1 MPTVSG
7 ALHCRWVP
15 GGGDF
20 VKRFLKWAAGV
31 ILVLVLLLALAAAG
45 VRYYLS
51 SEQLIEIVQAKGE
64 EALGRKVRLRSLSVG
79 LFSLEAG
86 GLSVGG
92 AKEEGGGKKT
102 PLLEVEE
109 IDALFDPTALLYNRL
124 NLLQVELRGVWV
136 RASRDAGGRF
146 SFQDIIDRLGA
157 AGAGRVFIPPDRTGV
172 ASSSVFS
179 PRTAEEGAVQG
190 MGGDDFDV
198 VIRSLEVEDAKLFF
212 ESAAFN
218 GRPALRLSCVFEQVE
233 AGALRVGGPIEAG
246 VQGRCAEPGD
256 LLLKADLR
264 ADLPGRTFSVSAKF
278 DVSEMEPFARLASA
292 AESFRA
298 LRGVVK
304 GKADLSYSP
313 EAVARWNIDL
323 AADNLSGELRL
334 IPGGGWQTPSAFRS
348 GAALGGQLRSPERGG
363 RDFPPGS

>member
-7 ALHCRWVP
+7 APHCRWVP

-124 NLLQVELRGVWV
+124 NLLQVELRGVW
-136 RASRDAGGRF
+136 G
-146 SFQDIIDRLGA
+146 
-157 AGAGRVFIPPDRTGV
+157 
-172 ASSSVFS
+172 
-179 PRTAEEGAVQG
+179 
-190 MGGDDFDV
+190 
-198 VIRSLEVEDAKLFF
+198 
-212 ESAAFN
+212 
-218 GRPALRLSCVFEQVE
+218 
-233 AGALRVGGPIEAG
+233 
-246 VQGRCAEPGD
+246 
-256 LLLKADLR
+256 
-264 ADLPGRTFSVSAKF
+264 
-278 DVSEMEPFARLASA
+278 ARLARRRGPVQLPEHHRSPGRGRCGARLHSA
-292 AESFRA
+292 GQDRGGLI
-298 LRGVVK
+298 LRF
-304 GKADLSYSP
+304 
-313 EAVARWNIDL
+313 L
-323 AADNLSGELRL
+323 APDGR
-334 IPGGGWQTPSAFRS
+334 GGS
-348 GAALGGQLRSPERGG
+348 GAGDGRG
-363 RDFPPGS
+363 RF